1 METISKSESQT
12 QKIAQSLAK
21 NLKGGDFIA
30 LYGDLGAGK
39 TVFTQGVA
47 QALGIKKRVLSPTFV
62 FIRSYPL
69 TINHKPLTFYHVDL
83 YRGQTPQDFQSLGL
97 EDVFADDSI
106 VVIEWAEKIAEIL
119 PKKRIDVTIT
129 TVNEKTRRIEIIPPP
144 VILSRQLAE
153 KDLKKRFFIPFRMTM
168 VNSNINKAVSILKS
182 GGVVIFPTDTV
193 YGIGCRFDD
202 KKAVDRIYQIKG
214 TSQNQPFPI
223 LVSDIKQVAKLAK
236 ISKVAKSLMDKHW
249 PGALTIIL
257 PIKPDLS
264 TYHKPGLKQLHKP
277 GLNQYKI
284 GFRMPNSA
292 LVRLIIDKV
301 GKPIIG
307 TSANFHGHPTP
318 KSYEELD
325 PDFIKLVDYV
335 IKGKCKGG
343 VESTVADATV
353 NPPKILRLGAVRI

>member
-144 VILSRQLAE
+144 VILSE
-153 KDLKKRFFIPFRMTM
+153 SEGP
-168 VNSNINKAVSILKS
+168 SPKAVQVLKS